1 MNGSLTGKQ
10 RRALRGMAHGLRPV
24 VHVGQSGLS
33 DGVIAEL
40 EGALDHHELV
50 KVRLH
55 LPEDKK
61 AAATALA
68 ERVNAHLCGVVGHTV
83 ILFRRNPEEPKLVLP

>member
-1 MNGSLTGKQ
+1 MTGPLTGKQ
-10 RRALRGMAHGLRPV
+10 RRVLRGLAHGLRPV

-33 DGVIAEL
+33 DGVVAEL
-40 EGALDHHELV
+40 ETALNHHELV

-61 AAATALA
+61 AAAAALV
-68 ERVNAHLCGVVGHTV
+68 ERVNAELCGVVGHTV
-83 ILFRRNPEEPKLVLP
+83 ILFRRNPDAPKVVLP